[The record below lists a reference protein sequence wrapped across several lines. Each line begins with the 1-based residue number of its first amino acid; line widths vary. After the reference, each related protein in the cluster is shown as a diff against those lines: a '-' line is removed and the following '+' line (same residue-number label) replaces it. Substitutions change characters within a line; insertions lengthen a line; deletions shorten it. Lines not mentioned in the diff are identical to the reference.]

1 MIPPGVLGASV
12 VGTSA
17 VRVRIPFR
25 RPFVTAAGTWLER
38 DGWIV
43 RLHAADGRVGVGEA
57 SLDPAADSADL
68 DALAAAVR
76 SYVADDTDPV
86 GVALKG
92 AIAAAALDLGLV
104 ALDADTD
111 APAPT
116 PAPAPAPT
124 VAVNATIAT
133 EDLAASVAD
142 ARAAVERGFTTLKLK
157 GGLERSTSE
166 LVTRLAAVRDA
177 VGPGVA
183 LRLDVNGA
191 WDPATA
197 RDRLWGL
204 AAIRLAYVEQPI
216 PAGDPAALARLRTA
230 SPIPLAADESVVSL
244 AAARSLLA
252 AGAVDVLVVKP
263 GRVGGPVVA
272 LAIAREAEAAGVDVT
287 ISTLLETGVGLTAA
301 LRVAACLPDRAH
313 GLATA
318 DVLASDLLTTPLEV
332 RAGRM
337 TVPVAGTLELDEAAL
352 DRFAIERIER
362 IGLGRTVR
370 IGTER

>member
-38 DGWIV
+38 DGWII

-76 SYVADDTDPV
+76 SFVADDTEPV

-111 APAPT
+111 APAP
-116 PAPAPAPT
+116 APT

-133 EDLAASVAD
+133 GDLAASVAD

-197 RDRLWGL
+197 RDRLRGL

-216 PAGDPAALARLRTA
+216 PAGDPAALARLRAA
-230 SPIPLAADESVVSL
+230 SPIPIAADESVSSL

-287 ISTLLETGVGLTAA
+287 ISTLLETGIGLTAA

-352 DRFAIERIER
+352 DRFAIERIGR
-362 IGLGRTVR
+362 IGA
-370 IGTER
+370 ER

>member
-57 SLDPAADSADL
+57 SLDPAADNEAL
-68 DALAAAVR
+68 EALAAAVR
-76 SYVADDTDPV
+76 SYVADDAEPV
-86 GVALKG
+86 DLAVKG

-104 ALDADTD
+104 ALDAETN
-111 APAPT
+111 AAAAPT
-116 PAPAPAPT
+116 PAPAPT

-197 RDRLWGL
+197 RDRLRGL

-216 PAGDPAALARLRTA
+216 PAGDPAALARLRAA
-230 SPIPLAADESVVSL
+230 SPIPIAADESVSSL

-352 DRFAIERIER
+352 DRFAIERIGR
-362 IGLGRTVR
+362 IGAER
-370 IGTER
+370 TER

>member
-76 SYVADDTDPV
+76 SFVADDTEPV

-104 ALDADTD
+104 ALEAETN
-111 APAPT
+111 AAAAPT

-197 RDRLWGL
+197 RDRLRGL

-216 PAGDPAALARLRTA
+216 PAGDPAALARLRAA
-230 SPIPLAADESVVSL
+230 SPIPIAADESVSSL

-272 LAIAREAEAAGVDVT
+272 LAIAREAEAAGVAVT

-301 LRVAACLPDRAH
+301 MRVAACLPDRAH

-318 DVLASDLLTTPLEV
+318 DALASDLLTTPLEV

-352 DRFAIERIER
+352 DRFAIERIGR
-362 IGLGRTVR
+362 IGA
-370 IGTER
+370 ER

>member
-76 SYVADDTDPV
+76 SYVADDTEPV
-86 GVALKG
+86 DLAVKG

-197 RDRLWGL
+197 RDRLRGL

-216 PAGDPAALARLRTA
+216 PAGDPAALARLRAA
-230 SPIPLAADESVVSL
+230 SPIPIAADESVSSL

-337 TVPVAGTLELDEAAL
+337 SVPVAGTLELDEAAL
-352 DRFAIERIER
+352 DRFAIERIGAER
-362 IGLGRTVR
+362 FVA
-370 IGTER
+370 ER